1 MFSHLPPLKS
11 KLRVTAEA
19 EDVVMTN
26 KHILVRISVL
36 VAMMIC
42 FAAVSRAQSVLTD
55 DANTVNSPKDADS
68 NFGTNPNPN
77 VAANSNIYLKFKP
90 SQAP

>member
-1 MFSHLPPLKS
+1 
-11 KLRVTAEA
+11 
-19 EDVVMTN
+19 MTN